1 MCMPDIPDIPDIP
14 DPTTTD
20 DRVAGDDAR
29 GACPSYVFLLR
40 ENILQNREKLYK
52 WERTRK

>member
-1 MCMPDIPDIPDIP
+1 MP

-52 WERTRK
+52 LYKLYKWERTRGFRV